1 MLKIAFT
8 VCAVSLLAA
17 TASFSGST
25 PVDTGSE
32 GQAPVVAVDFE
43 AVVNVVT
50 EVAASVDPV
59 AFPSFSAEIAPQ
71 IATLSTVAPGSA
83 EAQTA
88 VVAIIVAVVEV
99 GAISVGNLTPDQAVQ
114 VANLLSVI
122 LAATGPNATLQAL
135 LK

>member
-71 IATLSTVAPGSA
+71 IAT
-83 EAQTA
+83 